1 MNDKR
6 IIKGIRHD
14 KTKLMFFSLDT
25 PFKVALIYS
34 NNRAERK
41 RLDIAT
47 ITSNKQ
53 RSCYYE
59 KLKEYEKQYDFF
71 TFVYEPKE
79 NRVIIN
85 FTDKWEP
92 FGVEE

>member
-1 MNDKR
+1 MN
-6 IIKGIRHD
+6 D

-34 NNRAERK
+34 NSRGERK
-41 RLDIAT
+41 QLDVIT
-47 ITSNKQ
+47 ITDGNEH

-59 KLKEYEKQYDFF
+59 KLREYTKQYDLF

-79 NRVIIN
+79 NRVIFN
-85 FTDKWEP
+85 FTDKLKP

>member
-34 NNRAERK
+34 NNKGERK
-41 RLDIAT
+41 QLDVAT
-47 ITSNKQ
+47 ITSGKQ
-53 RSCYYE
+53 GSCYFE
-59 KLKEYEKQYDFF
+59 KIKEYEKQYELF

-79 NRVIIN
+79 NRAIFN
-85 FTDKWEP
+85 FTDKE
-92 FGVEE
+92 VEEWMI

>member
-34 NNRAERK
+34 NNKGERK
-41 RLDIAT
+41 QLDIAT
-47 ITSNKQ
+47 ITSDKQ

-59 KLKEYEKQYDFF
+59 KLKEYAKQYDLF

-79 NRVIIN
+79 NRVIFN
-85 FTDKWEP
+85 FTDLE
-92 FGVEE
+92 

>member
-34 NNRAERK
+34 NNKGERK
-41 RLDIAT
+41 RLDAGT
-47 ITSNKQ
+47 ITDGNEQ
-53 RSCYYE
+53 RSCYE
-59 KLKEYEKQYDFF
+59 KLKDYIKQYDLF

-79 NRVIIN
+79 NRVIFN
-85 FTDKWEP
+85 FTDK
-92 FGVEE
+92 